1 MPARALTVILAAG
14 EGKRM
19 HSILPKVLHRLGR
32 KPLVDHVVQTA
43 LKAGL
48 GRVIVV
54 VGHRRDMVIE
64 ALVDYPIEIVV
75 QADQR
80 GTGHAMQTVSEYVGS
95 YDGYCLV
102 VPGDAPFLRPES
114 MRGLVDFHESGGYT
128 ATILTAD
135 YEDPTGYGRIV
146 RNASGDV
153 ERIVEHGDA
162 TPEEQAIIEINSS
175 VYVFDH
181 RRLAEVLA
189 ELRGDNQQKELYLTD
204 SIAIIRSTGGK
215 IGALKAEDP
224 VEVMGINDHAQ
235 LRVAERIYRELQP
248 QEPAKQRPRPGIP
261 EGEGADEEGEAE
273 DGLAAEMT
281 AGSRAALPG
290 AEEGEDEELTGAG
303 ETGSAGEE
311 PDETEEERG
320 GMDGREVEAAGDED
334 SDESDL
340 DNEESLEGPG
350 RPNPAASE
358 F

>member
-43 LKAGL
+43 LKVGL

-80 GTGHAMQTVSEYVGS
+80 GTGHAMQMVSEYVGS
-95 YDGYCLV
+95 YVGYCLV
-102 VPGDAPFLRPES
+102 VPGDAPFLHPES
-114 MRGLVDFHESGGYT
+114 MRGLVDFHESGGYA

-162 TPEEQAIIEINSS
+162 TPEEQAITEINSS
-175 VYVFDH
+175 VYVFDY
-181 RRLAEVLA
+181 RRLTEVLA

-204 SIAIIRSTGGK
+204 TIAIIRSSGGK
-215 IGALKAEDP
+215 IGALKTEDP
-224 VEVMGINDHAQ
+224 MEVMGINDHAQ

-248 QEPAKQRPRPGIP
+248 PEPAKQRPGPGAS
-261 EGEGADEEGEAE
+261 EDEGADEEGGAE
-273 DGLAAEMT
+273 VESAAEM
-281 AGSRAALPG
+281 AADSG
-290 AEEGEDEELTGAG
+290 AEPPATGEGGDEDLARAG
-303 ETGSAGEE
+303 ETASAGEE
-311 PDETEEERG
+311 LDETEEDRG
-320 GMDGREVEAAGDED
+320 GMDGREVEATGDED
-334 SDESDL
+334 SDEPDL
-340 DNEESLEGPG
+340 DNEESLEEPG
-350 RPNPAASE
+350 RPNPMASE